1 MGFQQVFDMKQ
12 IDELAKAQLL
22 WYTADFLDATQP
34 YCYAGKPPDLPSAHA
49 AKSQTDRRDWEFFIL
64 LEE

>member
-1 MGFQQVFDMKQ
+1 MFQQVFDMKQ

-22 WYTADFLDATQP
+22 WYTADFIGVRTQP
-34 YCYAGKPPDLPSAHA
+34 YCYAGKPHDLPSAHA
-49 AKSQTDRRDWEFFIL
+49 AKRQHKNEGWKFFIL